1 MRPKI
6 WFVGL
11 SAICLAACGTS
22 VARPPHSGPT
32 TTAPRSTTTVLPSTT
47 TAPPSTTTAP
57 TTTVPTTVQPG
68 QPQSE
73 VATVSGLNVGCTVR
87 FTATNTSD
95 SPAIFG
101 FAVFP
106 NGVTPNAVGPVAPG
120 DSVTAVGTI
129 PPGSTSSTLQLSA
142 TTLAGGSMLKT
153 LTIQTPGC

>member
-6 WFVGL
+6 WFAGL

-22 VARPPHSGPT
+22 VAHPPHSGPT
-32 TTAPRSTTTVLPSTT
+32 TAAPHSTTV
-47 TAPPSTTTAP
+47 PPSTTAAP
-57 TTTVPTTVQPG
+57 TTTVPGTVQPG
-68 QPQSE
+68 QSQPE
-73 VATVSGLNVGCTVR
+73 VATVSGLNVGCSVR

-120 DSVTAVGTI
+120 ASVTVVGTI

-153 LTIQTPGC
+153 ITIQTPGC